1 MILLVE
7 QDHRLPQISAILVVK
22 IFLVLV
28 LVSFFL
34 NHFYFYLVL
43 VFSCLIR
50 FRFYLVFL
58 QSF

>member
-1 MILLVE
+1 ME